1 MATAFETVTT
11 PAVLPPSVDKVAGAK
26 AAAAASFTVIVMTS
40 VEAVLS
46 VAKLA
51 SEPAASVAVTTLS
64 VEPATAFKSA
74 NVGVPLIVK
83 LEGPTTGGSATGAT
97 TTGGTTTGGTTTGG
111 TTTGGTT
118 TGGTT
123 TGGVTTTG
131 TPGAISAATAA
142 VTAVVRAV
150 PVKPLTAVVKLPAV
164 TPETSA
170 VVAEP
175 CDTTAAFPSA
185 SMVLA
190 SAAEV
195 LLAVVMEAI
204 WLDNS
209 VIPVTPAEVADVC
222 TID

>member
-1 MATAFETVTT
+1 
-11 PAVLPPSVDKVAGAK
+11 
-26 AAAAASFTVIVMTS
+26 MTS

-83 LEGPTTGGSATGAT
+83 LEGP

-175 CDTTAAFPSA
+175 CDTTAALPKA